1 MQFVYLGALLLSIG
15 GLAVLDWRFKL
26 AYWENARA
34 TVLTIACSV
43 ALFLVWDAAGIALNI
58 FLNGNSQYALPFT
71 IISEFPVEELF
82 FLVLLVYVTLLVWRA
97 SERRWP
103 RT

>member
-1 MQFVYLGALLLSIG
+1 MQFAYLGALLLSLG

-26 AYWENARA
+26 AYWENARVTA
-34 TVLTIACSV
+34 LTLACSAAV
-43 ALFLVWDAAGIALNI
+43 FLVWDIAGISLDI
-58 FLNGNSQYALPFT
+58 FLHGNSNYALPFT
-71 IISEFPVEELF
+71 IVSEFPVEEMF
-82 FLVLLVYVTLLVWRA
+82 FLLLLVYVTLLAWRG

>member
-1 MQFVYLGALLLSIG
+1 MQFAYLGALLLSLG
-15 GLAVLDWRFKL
+15 GLTVLDWRFKL
-26 AYWENARA
+26 AYWADSR
-34 TVLTIACSV
+34 VTILALACSA
-43 ALFLVWDAAGIALNI
+43 ALFLVWDIAGISLGI
-58 FLNGNSQYALPFT
+58 FLHGNSNYALPFT